1 MFDPTL
7 FLNMAQEL
15 GQTSEE
21 ERLRTAIGRAYYA
34 VFLVAREKLGVVTR
48 RRVHQ
53 TVIEELKKTPGMRA
67 IGDQLDRLRQL
78 RTEADY
84 DLRSTSNWR
93 TNWITAQSLA
103 ERLLPR
109 LR

>member
-7 FLNMAQEL
+7 FLNIAREL

-34 VFLVAREKLGVVTR
+34 VFLVAREKLGVTTR
-48 RRVHQ
+48 KQVHQ
-53 TVIEELKKTPGMRA
+53 MVIEELRRKPGTRA
-67 IGDQLDRLRQL
+67 IGDQLDRLRRL

-93 TNWITAQSLA
+93 TNWTTAQSLA
-103 ERLLPR
+103 ERLLPK
-109 LR
+109 LM